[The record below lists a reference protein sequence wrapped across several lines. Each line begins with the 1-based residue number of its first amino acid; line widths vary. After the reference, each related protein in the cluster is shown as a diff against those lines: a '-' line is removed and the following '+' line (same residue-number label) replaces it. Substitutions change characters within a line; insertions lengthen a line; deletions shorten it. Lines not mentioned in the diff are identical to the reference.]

1 MAPWM
6 AWAVY
11 SLALV
16 ASVVASVA
24 FHEASLTARVIIAVV
39 AGLILRL
46 LQCLILG
53 PMRRCSPHWFIQRSA
68 MAALRL
74 DGGKTRCEKLYR
86 IL

>member
-46 LQCLILG
+46 LQCFLG
-53 PMRRCSPHWFIQRSA
+53 PMRRCSAHWFIQRSA
-68 MAALRL
+68 MAAYYLP
-74 DGGKTRCEKLYR
+74 D
-86 IL
+86 

>member
-53 PMRRCSPHWFIQRSA
+53 PHAPLLRPLVHSA
-68 MAALRL
+68 QC
-74 DGGKTRCEKLYR
+74 DGCL
-86 IL
+86 LSSD